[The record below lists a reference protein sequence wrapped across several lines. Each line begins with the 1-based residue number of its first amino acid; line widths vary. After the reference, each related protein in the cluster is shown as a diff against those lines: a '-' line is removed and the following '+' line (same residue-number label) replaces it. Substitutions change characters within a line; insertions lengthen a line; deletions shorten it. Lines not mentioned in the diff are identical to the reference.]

1 MKIKYIFTLIGLL
14 HLNFLCAQTT
24 FEWNTATDNG
34 NDITETLSGITVT
47 FIGTNDPSSNLLINS
62 PGGFCGSSGNVIW
75 ESTLTTLVTFS
86 FSQPV
91 DITSIL
97 AMNGNG
103 LSNTYTFNPT
113 GGCNAPV
120 VTSIVNGCAPPV
132 NLNWTNVTSFTVT
145 TPTTNQF
152 GFDDLVLIASA
163 GGTGSSPTS
172 STDTIT
178 ACDSYLWVDG
188 NTYTSSN
195 NTAKD
200 TLSNAAGCD
209 SIVTLDLTLNYST
222 TGTDT
227 ITTCDSLIWID
238 GNTYISSNNTATHM
252 LINATGCDSLVTLD
266 FTLNSSTTG
275 TDTITACDSYLWID
289 GNTYTSSNNTAKDT
303 ISNAAGCDSIVTLD
317 LTLNYS
323 TTRTDTITT
332 CNSYIWIDGNTYTS
346 SNNTATHALTNA
358 VGCDSIVTLNLTIDT
373 VNTSVIINVIGGPP
387 FSTQLSAQQVGA
399 TYQWLNCPS
408 MSIISGETGQDYAIP
423 ANGDY
428 AVIVSNGTCIDTSA
442 CVTITGVGILEN
454 DFEAEFLLYP
464 NPASDYLK
472 VDFGIAF
479 NNGDLKIMNGIGQ
492 IVYTETVN
500 ASQTV
505 INTAELA
512 NGVYHVVFNVNN
524 GRAVKRLVIQR

>member
-289 GNTYTSSNNTAKDT
+289 GNTYTSSNNTA
-303 ISNAAGCDSIVTLD
+303 
-317 LTLNYS
+317 
-323 TTRTDTITT
+323 
-332 CNSYIWIDGNTYTS
+332 
-346 SNNTATHALTNA
+346 THALTNA